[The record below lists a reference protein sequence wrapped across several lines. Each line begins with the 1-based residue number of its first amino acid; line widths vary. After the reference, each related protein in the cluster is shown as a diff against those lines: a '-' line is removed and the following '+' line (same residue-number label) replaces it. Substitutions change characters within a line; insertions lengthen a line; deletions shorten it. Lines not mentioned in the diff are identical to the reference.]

1 MLVRKGASLATLAWT
16 RRALS
21 TEAAWQDLGRG
32 LAARDSKVG
41 GGERVAARGSSVEV
55 QYSALAADSGRLLE
69 CTYQSGEPLS
79 FRVGEGMVPPG
90 IDAGVVGMREGG
102 IRALV
107 LPDHL
112 AYGRFGSPPC
122 ASLLV
127 EVELVRVVNEDAP
140 SAGAR
145 V

>member
-1 MLVRKGASLATLAWT
+1 MLARQGGSLVTIARTC
-16 RRALS
+16 RALS
-21 TEAAWQDLGRG
+21 TGAAWQDLGRG
-32 LAARDSKVG
+32 LAVRDSKIG
-41 GGERVAARGSSVEV
+41 GGERVAGRGSNVEV

-79 FRVGEGMVPPG
+79 FRIGEGMVPPG

-122 ASLLV
+122 ATLLV
-127 EVELVRVVNEDAP
+127 EVELVRVTEEEGPA
-140 SAGAR
+140 AGDRA
-145 V
+145 

>member
-1 MLVRKGASLATLAWT
+1 M
-16 RRALS
+16 S
-21 TEAAWQDLGRG
+21 TTAEWQDLGRG
-32 LAARDSKVG
+32 LAVRDSKMG
-41 GGERVAARGSSVEV
+41 GGGRVAARGSSVEV
-55 QYSALAADSGRLLE
+55 QYSALAAESGRLLE

-79 FRVGEGMVPPG
+79 FRIGEGMVPPG

-107 LPDHL
+107 LPGHL

-127 EVELVRVVNEDAP
+127 EVELVRVMDEDAQ
-140 SAGAR
+140 SANDR
-145 V
+145 S